1 MANINAL
8 SERNTAIRQM
18 QRLNTEYR
26 GVTPLDFYEPLDITL
41 ADIFRARA
49 ADDVVNIAVGPVHR
63 LGALKSVKFYGLN
76 IQGAYSA
83 TTLIGKLP
91 EDLKVPSTED
101 AENKTKLTIRAFI
114 IPGQTAITSTTE
126 LDAWVTKN
134 SYSANQ
140 ANKRT
145 FFGFPITK
153 GLIKTTI
160 GEAVFIEYE
169 KNKDANLVFPVKIP
183 VAGMSLALC
192 RERLQ
197 NINWETDSNALGI
210 DLTPMNNMDDV
221 LNGAGVLCLQISS
234 NGDIAGGRNV
244 EAYANIQMIAEYTM
258 YETHSGSLANSLP
271 GMYAT
276 NAY

>member
-8 SERNTAIRQM
+8 SERNNAIKQM

-49 ADDVVNIAVGPVHR
+49 AHDVVNIAVGPVHR
-63 LGALKSVKFYGLN
+63 LGALKSVKIYGLN
-76 IQGAYSA
+76 VQGQYSDN
-83 TTLIGKLP
+83 LIGQLP
-91 EDLKVPSTED
+91 EALKVPGAED
-101 AENKTKLTIRAFI
+101 AENNTTLTIQAFI
-114 IPGQTAITSTTE
+114 IPGKTAITSTTE
-126 LDAWVTKN
+126 LDAWVTTN
-134 SYSANQ
+134 TYPANQ
-140 ANKRT
+140 ANRRT

-160 GEAVFIEYE
+160 GKAVFIKYA
-169 KNKDANLVFPVKIP
+169 KNNDANLVFPVKIP

-197 NINWETDSNALGI
+197 NINWETDSNALGV
-210 DLTPMNNMDDV
+210 DLTPMNNMDEV

-234 NGDIAGGRNV
+234 DGDIAGGRNV
-244 EAYANIQMIAEYTM
+244 EEYVNIQMIAKYTM